1 MTTTK
6 TRRAP
11 RRTAEERA
19 EEAKLLHDR
28 LTAQVAALADSDTWK
43 SFLRLTG
50 VARNRSLNN
59 QLLIL
64 SQLPTA
70 TICLGYRQ
78 WEQLGRHVIKG
89 QRSLS
94 IFGFSRKTVTETDE
108 ETGEESTRSWNRYP
122 VLRVFDISQTE
133 GDDLPVTL
141 LEGDDDAGIFDRM
154 AEVLRGRGWDVALE
168 EISTPGLNGYTRYDT
183 REVRVNAALSP
194 AQRAKTLLHEAG
206 HATLHTP
213 DDAATPIAHRGQI
226 ETEAESVAYALG
238 SMLGIDTSA
247 WSIGYVASWS
257 DGDVDLIRATAANVQ
272 RAVADLGGALLGE
285 DPLAAALAG

>member
-28 LTAQVAALADSDTWK
+28 LTAQVTALADSDAWK
-43 SFLRLTG
+43 SFLRLSG

-89 QRSLS
+89 QRSIS

-108 ETGEESTRSWNRYP
+108 AGEENTRSWNRYP

-141 LEGDDDAGIFDRM
+141 LEGDDDAGIFDRV

-183 REVRVNAALSP
+183 RAVRVNATLSP

-213 DDAATPIAHRGQI
+213 EDTATPIAHRGQI

-247 WSIGYVASWS
+247 WSIGYVATWS

-272 RAVADLGGALLGE
+272 RAVADLGDALLGE
-285 DPLAAALAG
+285 NPIGAALAG